1 MFEPKIPSKMFR
13 KCLVSSTTSNQL
25 ELLPYEFYYFKSQ
38 NLFQDMKLQPYLKFH
53 NKNFLKMS

>member
-1 MFEPKIPSKMFR
+1 MFR